1 MRGCSKCGNSG
12 CNCVITAGT
21 GISITGLGTDS
32 SPFVITSLAEGA
44 IAANSFWDAKGD
56 LAVGTGVDTAAR
68 LAVGAN
74 GFVLTAD
81 STTAT
86 GLKWAAAV
94 GAGDASTNT
103 ATSVDGEA
111 VLFSGT
117 TGKIVRRSTLTGM
130 MKSTSGVLSVASPS
144 TDYYAPGGTDV
155 AATDGGTGQ
164 SVYAVGDILYAS
176 TTTALSKL
184 ADIATGNAL
193 ISGGV
198 GTAPSWGKIGIASHV
213 SGLGTGIATALG
225 VAVGAAGAPVLF
237 NGAGGTPTSLVLT
250 NATGLVASTGTTATG
265 TPSSTTYLRG
275 DNTWATPAG
284 GGGSGD
290 FSSNTAT
297 SVVNE
302 IVLFADTSGKLG
314 KRSTGTGLAKLTSG
328 VLSTATAGTD
338 YYAPGSTDV
347 AVADGGTG
355 VSTLTGIVKGNGASA
370 FSAATAGTDY
380 TSPTSTETMTNKTL
394 TAPRFASGGFIADA
408 NGNEEII
415 FTTTASAI
423 NEITVANAAAG
434 TSPTIAAT
442 GGDTD
447 VNLILDAKGAGK
459 IRVKQAL
466 VSDAVVLTD
475 AATVTIDGSHGNHFT
490 LLATAGIGA
499 TRALGNPT
507 NMAEGQEFTVTYTQD
522 GAGSKALTFGTDYA
536 FGTDVPSYTATTTA
550 SKRDV
555 LKFKWDATLSKA
567 MIIGIAKGY

>member
-32 SPFVITSLAEGA
+32 SPLVITSLAEGA

-103 ATSVDGEA
+103 AVSVDGEA

-130 MKSTSGVLSVASPS
+130 MKSTSGVLSVASSS

-164 SVYAVGDILYAS
+164 SVYAVGDLLYAS

-198 GTAPSWGKIGIASHV
+198 GVAPSWGKIGISSHV

-237 NGAGGTPTSLVLT
+237 NGAGGTPTSLTLT

-265 TPSSTTYLRG
+265 TPSSTTFLRG

-284 GGGSGD
+284 GGTV
-290 FSSNTAT
+290 SSV
-297 SVVNE
+297 SVVSANG
-302 IVLFADTSGKLG
+302 FAGTVATPTSTPAITI
-314 KRSTGTGLAKLTSG
+314 STSITG
-328 VLSTATAGTD
+328 VL
-338 YYAPGSTDV
+338 
-347 AVADGGTG
+347 
-355 VSTLTGIVKGNGASA
+355 KGNGTAI
-370 FSAATAGTDY
+370 SAATAGTDY
-380 TSPTSTETMTNKTL
+380 TSPSSTETMTNKTL
-394 TAPRFASGGFIADA
+394 TAPKFASGGFIADA

-423 NEITVANAAAG
+423 NEITVTNAAAAG
-434 TSPTIAAT
+434 SPKIAAT
-442 GGDTD
+442 GGDTNVD
-447 VNLILDAKGAGK
+447 LVLDAKAAGK
-459 IRVKQAL
+459 IRTQQAL
-466 VSDAVVLTD
+466 VSDAVTLTD
-475 AATVTIDGSHGNHFT
+475 AATVTIDGSLGNHFT
-490 LLATAGIGA
+490 LLATSGIGA

-522 GAGSKALTFGTDYA
+522 GTGSRALTFGANYA
-536 FGTDVPSYTATTTA
+536 FGTDVTSYTATTTA

-555 LKFKWDATLSKA
+555 LKFKWDSTLGKA

>member
-81 STTAT
+81 SATAT

-155 AATDGGTGQ
+155 AATDGGTGL
-164 SVYAVGDILYAS
+164 SVYAVGDLLYAP
-176 TTTALSKL
+176 TTTTVGKL
-184 ADIATGNAL
+184 ADVVTGNAL

-198 GTAPSWGKIGIASHV
+198 GVAPSYGKIGLSTHV
-213 SGLGTGIATALG
+213 SGNLPVANLNSGTGAT
-225 VAVGAAGAPVLF
+225 
-237 NGAGGTPTSLVLT
+237 
-250 NATGLVASTGTTATG
+250 
-265 TPSSTTYLRG
+265 SSTFWRG
-275 DNTWATPAG
+275 DGTWATPAG
-284 GGGSGD
+284 GGTVTS
-290 FSSNTAT
+290 A
-297 SVVNE
+297 SVVSANG
-302 IVLFADTSGKLG
+302 FAGTVATPTSTPAITI
-314 KRSTGTGLAKLTSG
+314 STSITG
-328 VLSTATAGTD
+328 VL
-338 YYAPGSTDV
+338 
-347 AVADGGTG
+347 
-355 VSTLTGIVKGNGASA
+355 KGNGTAI
-370 FSAATAGTDY
+370 SAATAGTDY
-380 TSPTSTETMTNKTL
+380 TSPSSTETMTNKTL
-394 TAPRFASGGFIADA
+394 TAPKFASGGFIADA

-475 AATVTIDGSHGNHFT
+475 AATVTIDGSRGNHFT